1 MPACPD
7 RTVGRM
13 PNAEIVD
20 AILDGQG
27 NGRYPPARWPVPG

>member
-1 MPACPD
+1 
-7 RTVGRM
+7 
-13 PNAEIVD
+13 VD